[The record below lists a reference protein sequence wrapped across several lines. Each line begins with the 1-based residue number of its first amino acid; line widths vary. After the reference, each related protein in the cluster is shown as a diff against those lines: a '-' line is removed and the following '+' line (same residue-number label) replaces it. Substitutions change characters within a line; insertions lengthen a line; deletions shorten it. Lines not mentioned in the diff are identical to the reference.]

1 MKHTPTRC
9 TLILAIA
16 LVGMAQQKSAKPT
29 EPAKPADPPKITA
42 EMRESFFQAK
52 ADLLEAQAKLAD
64 AQKRMQDS
72 VTAMQAVCQLTLD
85 PQGKPQC
92 APPATPEVAK
102 AVEKK

>member
-1 MKHTPTRC
+1 MKLKLT
-9 TLILAIA
+9 ISIVAIA
-16 LVGMAQQKSAKPT
+16 LVGMAQQQPKETASAPK
-29 EPAKPADPPKITA
+29 DPPKITA
-42 EMRESFFQAK
+42 EMRETFFQAK
-52 ADLLEAQAKLAD
+52 ADLLEAQAKLTD

-92 APPATPEVAK
+92 APPATPEASK

>member
-1 MKHTPTRC
+1 MKLKLT
-9 TLILAIA
+9 ISIVAIA
-16 LVGMAQQKSAKPT
+16 LVGMAQQQPKETAPK
-29 EPAKPADPPKITA
+29 DPPKITA
-42 EMRESFFQAK
+42 EMRETFFQAK
-52 ADLLEAQAKLAD
+52 ADLLEAQAKLTD

-92 APPATPEVAK
+92 APPSTPEASK

>member
-1 MKHTPTRC
+1 MKLTTRC
-9 TLILAIA
+9 ILILAIA
-16 LVGMAQQKSAKPT
+16 LVGMAQPQPK
-29 EPAKPADPPKITA
+29 EPKASTPKDQPKITA
-42 EMRESFFQAK
+42 EMRETFFQAK

-92 APPATPEVAK
+92 APPATSEAAK
-102 AVEKK
+102 AAEKK